1 MPKLHRLREIRE
13 ARWMTQAELA
23 EKSGLVRSTIIRLEN
38 GEDAPYARTVRR
50 LAHALRV
57 PPEDLVGEPSGV
69 PA

>member
-1 MPKLHRLREIRE
+1 
-13 ARWMTQAELA
+13 MTQAELA